1 MPSRLY
7 SPALEQSILTPSWCR
22 LYAHLKILIEY
33 RALFCP
39 VIWHIFLVFVTI
51 SSCMFFDG
59 HHSQHQ
65 LLLTFCDFLDYFM
78 FSSLILL
85 SKQCG
90 AYTIVKVHTRQSAT
104 KSSVAEQTQQPAT
117 KPPAV
122 ENTQQ
127 SATKPLAAEQTLIC
141 KFHGNFS
148 LSLWSYILTYYH

>member
-1 MPSRLY
+1 M
-7 SPALEQSILTPSWCR
+7 I
-22 LYAHLKILIEY
+22 
-33 RALFCP
+33 
-39 VIWHIFLVFVTI
+39 
-51 SSCMFFDG
+51 
-59 HHSQHQ
+59 
-65 LLLTFCDFLDYFM
+65 FLDYFM

-141 KFHGNFS
+141 RFHGNFS
-148 LSLWSYILTYYH
+148 LSLWQGS